1 MSMRKRF
8 VSFVA
13 VACVAGAIG
22 AAPASAS
29 SAPAFKIPSLGSLGG
44 LCKSVKQP
52 SLQAA
57 CNQGVAAIQGCSSAT
72 STEGA
77 AACLAGAAGSL
88 QTSKVRLPLDLRSLL
103 ARFGSGGPSGGIGA
117 ITLPKIGGLS
127 GIKLPGGVDLS
138 KLLAGLQG

>member
-22 AAPASAS
+22 AAPASAA
-29 SAPAFKIPSLGSLGG
+29 SAPSFKIPSLGSLGG
-44 LCKSVKQP
+44 LCKTVKQG

-57 CNQGVAAIQGCSSAT
+57 CNKGVSTIEGCSSET

-77 AACLAGAAGSL
+77 LACLSGAAGSL
-88 QTSKVRLPLDLRSLL
+88 QTSRVKLPFDLKGLL
-103 ARFGSGGPSGGIGA
+103 AKFTSSSGGGFGGIK
-117 ITLPKIGGLS
+117 LPSLGGLS
-127 GIKLPGGVDLS
+127 GIKLPGGLDLS
-138 KLLAGLQG
+138 ALLAGLRG